1 MMTSPTPSFLL
12 SKRWVVFGVGLVA
25 LAIVG
30 YAFHFFWYAIVVGG
44 LTIGADLLFPF
55 VTKKRADDQSN
66 DNMDRE
72 EAPRA

>member
-25 LAIVG
+25 LAIAG

-44 LTIGADLLFPF
+44 LSIGIDLYIFPF
-55 VTKKRADDQSN
+55 LPKNKRADDQ
-66 DNMDRE
+66 
-72 EAPRA
+72 